1 MKTEFYADPREVFS
15 DESLKLL
22 ALMVVK
28 DNRER
33 IFPNTLL
40 EVAVGMEISKNNVDA
55 FGYFYCTLSFA
66 ENNQESIEFQCIG
79 VQFLTSC
86 QTRKK
91 LNPICE
97 HFKIYTTLLTLIKSF
112 FCVFWCNAQNLC

>member
-40 EVAVGMEISKNNVDA
+40 EVCVGMEISKNNVDA

-66 ENNQESIEFQCIG
+66 EHNQESIEFQCIG
-79 VQFLTSC
+79 VSISD
-86 QTRKK
+86 K
-91 LNPICE
+91 LPNKEEVESNMRTFQNI
-97 HFKIYTTLLTLIKSF
+97 H
-112 FCVFWCNAQNLC
+112 NASNLN